1 MFVTEGYQDNNKM
14 QLLVDIVR
22 ADEALATLIEHEYD
36 DEEQISITMKE
47 LEYLGVK
54 CELGYNECEE
64 YTIFDEFS
72 NITEG
77 LMNEIKNG
85 DFEIHFNKKY
95 GWTWE

>member
-47 LEYLGVK
+47 LEYLGIK
-54 CELGYNECEE
+54 CELGYNEYEE

-72 NITEG
+72 NITDG